1 MKKYLLLLFVTTIT
15 FGLTAC
21 NQDNPAP
28 ATAQATS
35 GAAEPTAAAPTAPQ
49 GKETSGT
56 VVETMD
62 AAGYTYVQV
71 DDGNEKIWAAA
82 PQFAVNVGDEV
93 VVPAGMAMHNYHSQ
107 TLDRDFSV
115 VYFVESV
122 LNASNPTMPTG
133 AAMQASGNAQMPE
146 GHPPITGMKTPAE
159 VSFDDIEKAQNG
171 LSIGEIYA
179 QKADLADQSV
189 TLRGKVVKFSPQI
202 MGTNWI
208 HLQDGSGDP
217 NAGTHDLTVTSNV
230 EVKVGD
236 TLVASGPLTVDKD
249 FGYGY
254 QYDLIME
261 DAAVTVE

>member
-1 MKKYLLLLFVTTIT
+1 MKKCLLLLLVTSLTL
-15 FGLTAC
+15 GLTAC
-21 NQDNPAP
+21 NNDNPAP
-28 ATAQATS
+28 ATAKATS
-35 GAAEPTAAAPTAPQ
+35 AAAEPTAAAPTAPQ
-49 GKETSGT
+49 GKETSGK

-82 PQFAVNVGDEV
+82 PQFAVEVGDEV
-93 VVPAGMAMHNYHSQ
+93 VVPAGMAMHNYHSK

-122 LNASNPTMPTG
+122 LNASDPTMPTG
-133 AAMQASGNAQMPE
+133 APAQVSGDMQMPE
-146 GHPPITGMKTPAE
+146 GHPPISGMKTPEE
-159 VSFDDIEKAQNG
+159 VSFEGIEKAQDG
-171 LSIGEIYA
+171 LTIGEIYA
-179 QKADLADQSV
+179 QKSDLAEQTV

-217 NAGTHDLTVTSNV
+217 DAGTHDLTVTSNV

-261 DAAVTVE
+261 DAQVTVE